1 MFRDIYTDHLD
12 DNKNSVDYSKSYNER
27 NFYAPKKRAGKMHVK
42 HRKFVETIKRVFSEG
57 GNYSDVARELMVS
70 PSAVYTRVKKLKA
83 QGDNS
88 LPAISSGRSS
98 DAAADAV
105 GILNELGVQVEYTP
119 PASLESMSA
128 SVAVEANEILRQL
141 GMN

>member
-1 MFRDIYTDHLD
+1 MYRDIYNDHLD
-12 DNKNSVDYSKSYNER
+12 DNKNNVDYSRSYNDR
-27 NFYAPKKRAGKMHVK
+27 NFYAPKKRAGKMHVR
-42 HRKFVETIKRVFSEG
+42 HAKFVETIKRIFSEG

-88 LPAISSGRSS
+88 LPAISTVSH

-105 GILNELGVQVEYTP
+105 GILNELGVNVEYTP
-119 PASLESMSA
+119 TASLENMSA

-141 GMN
+141 GME